1 MYDAVRIAGY
11 NNKDEAQSAGRVLES
26 EGIPFLIK
34 AEAEAPAPDP
44 LTSGATIY
52 VAPDIAKR
60 AKRVLGLEED
70 EPIN

>member
-1 MYDAVRIAGY
+1 MYEAVRIADY
-11 NNKDEAQSAGRVLES
+11 SSKDQAQLAGRVLES

-34 AEAEAPAPDP
+34 TGAEAPTPDP

-52 VAPDIAKR
+52 VAPDIATR
-60 AKRVLGLEED
+60 AKKTLGLEAD

>member
-1 MYDAVRIAGY
+1 MYEAIRIA
-11 NNKDEAQSAGRVLES
+11 DFSSRLDAQSAGRVLES
-26 EGIPFLIK
+26 EGIPYLIK
-34 AEAEAPAPDP
+34 TESKRPDP

-60 AKRVLGLEED
+60 AQKVLSVDED